1 VKEIQREGTEMV
13 EKEMKLTKSSV
24 VLNAA
29 VKMSASERKELVLN
43 LILDD
48 K

>member
-24 VLNAA
+24 DLNAA